1 MPRIG
6 VKLGLTLKMSSGDGF
21 NFFRPEVSI
30 DDIDTDTDINPQIDA
45 ALQAVHEAYKA
56 AEKAV
61 SDIVDTSEIADH
73 TSVVQEMR
81 ERMTSMEADLQK
93 LKISGPT
100 SGEFELSVG
109 DDEDW

>member
-1 MPRIG
+1 MPRVG

-30 DDIDTDTDINPQIDA
+30 DDIDTDTDINPQIEA
-45 ALQAVHEAYKA
+45 SLQAVHEAYQA
-56 AEKAV
+56 AEQAV
-61 SDIVDTSEIADH
+61 AKIVETSEVSDH

-81 ERMTSMEADLQK
+81 ERMTSIEADLQK
-93 LKISGPT
+93 LKTSGPT